1 MSSSKPQEEE
11 KKGKRAPI
19 DLTKLKV
26 VLVEPKKKLKGETK
40 SKFLDPESELFF
52 HIWDCQQRL
61 KQAGIRFE
69 SRLDPHVELINNG
82 ESLDVFLRRSKELHM
97 KDIDVTDK
105 KLYKV
110 MGKTLVMSL
119 FRIEDREMYIKIAHF
134 NTLPPHIDRLTTI
147 IFNPE
152 YSPYSEWEQTIF
164 D

>member
-1 MSSSKPQEEE
+1 MSSSAPEE
-11 KKGKRAPI
+11 KKSKRAPI
-19 DLTKLKV
+19 ELNKLKV
-26 VLVEPKKKLKGETK
+26 ILVEPKKKLKGETK

-82 ESLDVFLRRSKELHM
+82 ESLDVFIRRSKELHM
-97 KDIDVTDK
+97 KDVDATDK

-119 FRIEDREMYIKIAHF
+119 PRLEDRDVYIKIAHF
-134 NTLPPHIDRLTTI
+134 NTLPPHIDRLVGI

-152 YSPYSEWEQTIF
+152 YSPYSEWEQTVF

>member
-1 MSSSKPQEEE
+1 MSSSKNNTE
-11 KKGKRAPI
+11 KGKRAPI

-26 VLVEPKKKLKGETK
+26 ILIEPKKKLKGETK

-61 KQAGIRFE
+61 KQAGVRFE

-82 ESLDVFLRRSKELHM
+82 ESLDVFIRRSKELHL
-97 KDIDVTDK
+97 KDVDATDK

-119 FRIEDREMYIKIAHF
+119 PRLEDRDIFIKIAHF
-134 NTLPPHIDRLTTI
+134 NTLPPHIDRLTSI
-147 IFNPE
+147 IFNTD
-152 YSPYSEWEQTIF
+152 YSPYSEWEQTVF

>member
-1 MSSSKPQEEE
+1 MS
-11 KKGKRAPI
+11 KRAPP
-19 DLTKLKV
+19 DFTKLNV
-26 VLVEPKKKLKGETK
+26 ILIEHKKKLQGETK

-52 HIWDCQQRL
+52 HVWDCQQRL
-61 KQAGIRFE
+61 KQVGIRFE

-82 ESLDVFLRRSKELHM
+82 ESLDVFIRRSRELHM

-110 MGKTLVMSL
+110 MGKTLVMTL
-119 FRIEDREMYIKIAHF
+119 PRLEDRDIYIKIAHF
-134 NTLPPHIDRLTTI
+134 NTLAPHIDRLVGI

-152 YSPYSEWEQTIF
+152 YSPYSEWEQTVF

>member
-1 MSSSKPQEEE
+1 MSSTTSKNNTE
-11 KKGKRAPI
+11 KGKRAPI

-26 VLVEPKKKLKGETK
+26 ILIEPKKRLKGETK
-40 SKFLDPESELFF
+40 SKFLDPESDLFF

-61 KQAGIRFE
+61 KQAGVRFE
-69 SRLDPHVELINNG
+69 SRLDPHVELISNS

-97 KDIDVTDK
+97 MDIDVTDK

-110 MGKTLVMSL
+110 MGKTLVMTLPSL
-119 FRIEDREMYIKIAHF
+119 SDKEVCIKIAHF

-147 IFNPE
+147 IFNPDF
-152 YSPYSEWEQTIF
+152 SPYSEWEQTVF

>member
-1 MSSSKPQEEE
+1 MSSSTSEE

-19 DLTKLKV
+19 DLSKLKV
-26 VLVEPKKKLKGETK
+26 ILVEPKKKLKGETK

-52 HIWDCQQRL
+52 HVWDCQQRL

-82 ESLDVFLRRSKELHM
+82 ESLDVFIRRSRELHM

-110 MGKTLVMSL
+110 MGKTLVMTL
-119 FRIEDREMYIKIAHF
+119 PRLEDRDIYIKIAHF
-134 NTLPPHIDRLTTI
+134 NTLAPHIDRLVGI

-152 YSPYSEWEQTIF
+152 YSPYSDWEQTVF

>member
-1 MSSSKPQEEE
+1 MSSEKNQQQEE
-11 KKGKRAPI
+11 KKGI

-26 VLVEPKKKLKGETK
+26 ILVEPKKKLKHETK
-40 SKFLDPESELFF
+40 SKFLDSESDLFY

-82 ESLDVFLRRSKELHM
+82 EALDIFIRRSKELHF
-97 KDIDVTDK
+97 KEIDATDK
-105 KLYKV
+105 TLYKV
-110 MGKTLVMSL
+110 IGKTLVMKLPSL
-119 FRIEDREMYIKIAHF
+119 TDKEIFIKIAHF
-134 NTLPPHIDRLTTI
+134 NTLAPHIDRLVGV

-152 YSPYSEWEQTIF
+152 YSPYSEWEQTVS